1 MDINKTLFSILIM
14 FISLNSFTQEGTLVL
29 VQDQK
34 LTKLMELKKEV
45 NSVDFTSGQ
54 YTVQVFNGQYEKG
67 IELIEELMSDEK
79 FKDVY
84 FSFETP
90 YYKIRIGKFV
100 SKIFPF
106 IDILLFSPI
115 PFNILI
121 KSFLLSS
128 VKSGI
133 LNLIT

>member
-14 FISLNSFTQEGTLVL
+14 FISINSFTQEGTLVL

-67 IELIEELMSDEK
+67 IELVEELMSNEK

-100 SKIFPF
+100 SKIEAIKELQKIKKTFPSAF
-106 IDILLFSPI
+106 ILKP
-115 PFNILI
+115 N
-121 KSFLLSS
+121 
-128 VKSGI
+128 
-133 LNLIT
+133 

>member
-1 MDINKTLFSILIM
+1 MGINKTLFSILIM
-14 FISLNSFTQEGTLVL
+14 FISVNSFTQEGTLVL
-29 VQDQK
+29 AQDHK

-100 SKIFPF
+100 SKIEAIKELQKIKKTFPSAF
-106 IDILLFSPI
+106 ILKP
-115 PFNILI
+115 N
-121 KSFLLSS
+121 
-128 VKSGI
+128 
-133 LNLIT
+133 

>member
-14 FISLNSFTQEGTLVL
+14 FISINSFTQEGTLVL

-34 LTKLMELKKEV
+34 LTKLIELKKEV

-100 SKIFPF
+100 SKIEAIKELQKIKKTFPSAF
-106 IDILLFSPI
+106 ILKP
-115 PFNILI
+115 N
-121 KSFLLSS
+121 
-128 VKSGI
+128 
-133 LNLIT
+133 

>member
-34 LTKLMELKKEV
+34 LTKLMGLKKEV

-100 SKIFPF
+100 SKIEAIKELQKIKKTFPSAF
-106 IDILLFSPI
+106 ILKP
-115 PFNILI
+115 N
-121 KSFLLSS
+121 
-128 VKSGI
+128 
-133 LNLIT
+133 

>member
-1 MDINKTLFSILIM
+1 MDINKTLFPILIM

-100 SKIFPF
+100 SKIEAIKQLQIIKKTFPSAF
-106 IDILLFSPI
+106 ILKP
-115 PFNILI
+115 N
-121 KSFLLSS
+121 
-128 VKSGI
+128 
-133 LNLIT
+133 

>member
-67 IELIEELMSDEK
+67 IELVEELMSNEK

-100 SKIFPF
+100 SKIEAIKELQKIKKTFPSAF
-106 IDILLFSPI
+106 ILKP
-115 PFNILI
+115 N
-121 KSFLLSS
+121 
-128 VKSGI
+128 
-133 LNLIT
+133 

>member
-1 MDINKTLFSILIM
+1 MDINKTLFPILIM

-100 SKIFPF
+100 SKIEAIKELQIIKNTFPSAF
-106 IDILLFSPI
+106 ILKP
-115 PFNILI
+115 N
-121 KSFLLSS
+121 
-128 VKSGI
+128 
-133 LNLIT
+133 

>member
-14 FISLNSFTQEGTLVL
+14 FISVNSFTQEGTIVL
-29 VQDQK
+29 VQDHK

-90 YYKIRIGKFV
+90 YYKIRIGKYV
-100 SKIFPF
+100 SKIEAIKQLKKIKKTFSSAF
-106 IDILLFSPI
+106 ILKP
-115 PFNILI
+115 
-121 KSFLLSS
+121 K
-128 VKSGI
+128 
-133 LNLIT
+133 

>member
-1 MDINKTLFSILIM
+1 MGSEMCIRDRNKTLFSILIM

-100 SKIFPF
+100 SKIEAIKELQKIKKTFPSAF
-106 IDILLFSPI
+106 ILKP
-115 PFNILI
+115 N
-121 KSFLLSS
+121 
-128 VKSGI
+128 
-133 LNLIT
+133 

>member
-14 FISLNSFTQEGTLVL
+14 FISVNSFTQEGTLVL
-29 VQDQK
+29 VQDHK

-79 FKDVY
+79 FNDVY

-100 SKIFPF
+100 SKIEAIKELQIIKKTFPSAF
-106 IDILLFSPI
+106 ILKP
-115 PFNILI
+115 N
-121 KSFLLSS
+121 
-128 VKSGI
+128 
-133 LNLIT
+133 

>member
-14 FISLNSFTQEGTLVL
+14 FISINSFTQEGTLVL
-29 VQDQK
+29 VQDHK

-100 SKIFPF
+100 SKIEAIKELQKIKKTFPSAF
-106 IDILLFSPI
+106 ILKP
-115 PFNILI
+115 N
-121 KSFLLSS
+121 
-128 VKSGI
+128 
-133 LNLIT
+133 

>member
-1 MDINKTLFSILIM
+1 MDINKTLFPILIM

-100 SKIFPF
+100 SKIEAIKELQKIKKTFPSAF
-106 IDILLFSPI
+106 ILKP
-115 PFNILI
+115 N
-121 KSFLLSS
+121 
-128 VKSGI
+128 
-133 LNLIT
+133 